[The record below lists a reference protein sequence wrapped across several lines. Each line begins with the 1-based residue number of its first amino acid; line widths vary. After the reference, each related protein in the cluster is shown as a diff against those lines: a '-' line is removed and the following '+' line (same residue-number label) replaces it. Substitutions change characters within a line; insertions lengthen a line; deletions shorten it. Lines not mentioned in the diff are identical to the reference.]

1 MVDLEKRDKG
11 NDDNL
16 KRKPHGF
23 DAVLGILKN
32 IYEGIRVKLLKVAHI
47 EDVSQEE
54 GVDEKSQKDFLGF
67 SVKDVEEKYMRYDGR
82 RNADMVN
89 MSALLCDLEK
99 SLQDY
104 LDSFGE
110 ISDDFYKEIYR
121 LSLEYLRKQDL
132 STLNSLF

>member
-54 GVDEKSQKDFLGF
+54 GVDEKTSTEIREQYQYVFFFKQKTA
-67 SVKDVEEKYMRYDGR
+67 Y
-82 RNADMVN
+82 
-89 MSALLCDLEK
+89 
-99 SLQDY
+99 
-104 LDSFGE
+104 E
-110 ISDDFYKEIYR
+110 I
-121 LSLEYLRKQDL
+121 
-132 STLNSLF
+132 TV